1 MMPTDRNPPTA
12 DIQVTAAEI
21 ADLAAVSRAAVS
33 NWRRRYDDFPEP
45 AAVAPGGGDLFR
57 LDEVERWLRDRGRLT
72 GPVDREK
79 SLWQAVEGMRNVLP
93 PDQILQIGAAF
104 LSWLSLDH
112 DRHYKSVHEARR
124 QGELADAVG
133 LSVATLR
140 RVLPDDDAF
149 QHIFEPLRGLGGSL
163 YTPLLSALLD
173 LATES
178 DDLGELFEVMLGRL
192 GRLRVYG
199 ASDFESTPSLSDLMI
214 KLADPTGVVYDP
226 AAGQGGFLLAA
237 ATYGHQ
243 HRRQVSLAGQEI
255 NRDALRIAR
264 SRSLA
269 HGLEANLHAGNSL
282 LVKEDMSIYADVVLC
297 EPPFGLRWPDD
308 PDPLDP
314 RWFAGPP
321 TEANADL
328 SWVQYAIYH
337 LKPSGRGYVVLP
349 TGSLSR
355 GGREGAVRRE
365 LLRRGCIEAIV
376 GLPSG
381 LVKSSSLPTSI
392 WILRSLGEPSPGSV
406 LLIDA
411 AAASGHETRSALDD
425 ATTTAILESLRRF
438 RASPADFPPVSGF
451 AVAPSV
457 MDLLGGDGTLAPS
470 RWTTEPADPADAIAS
485 IERAVTSLAEAR
497 DRAQQ
502 APAVLAVRV
511 SSLETPRATVKVGE
525 LVEAGALELIKG
537 VPIPRDIETSPN
549 GAPVLRSPWSRRTD
563 DVERRVLPTL
573 LRGKPKLTEPMDVV
587 VMVVG
592 RVPRAFIDLA
602 GGHLLPDFMQALRV
616 KGASADPVVLAA
628 LLSAPSNSRFVAGN
642 TIPRLSLLDIELP
655 RLPAAEM
662 ATLHQVLL
670 SVTQQER
677 VAAELHQNALDVRDR
692 LAEALVA
699 GHVTMTLSPAEI
711 DGDKGGNS

>member
-1 MMPTDRNPPTA
+1 MMPTDRHLPND

-45 AAVAPGGGDLFR
+45 VAVAPGGGDLFR

-72 GPVDREK
+72 GPIDRRR
-79 SLWQAVEGMRNVLP
+79 SLWQAVEGMRNALP

-104 LSWLSLDH
+104 LGWLSLDR
-112 DRHYKSVHEARR
+112 DRHYKRLHEAQR
-124 QGELADAVG
+124 QGELGDVVG

-140 RVLPDDDAF
+140 QSLPDDDIF
-149 QHIFEPLRGLGGSL
+149 RHIFEPLRGRGGSD
-163 YTPLLSALLD
+163 PLLSALLD
-173 LATES
+173 LATEF
-178 DDLGELFEVMLGRL
+178 DDLGELFEVMLGQL

-199 ASDFESTPSLSDLMI
+199 AAEFESTPSLSDLMI
-214 KLADPTGVVYDP
+214 KLADPIGVVYDP

-255 NRDALRIAR
+255 NSDAMRIAR
-264 SRSLA
+264 ARTLA

-282 LVKEDMSIYADVVLC
+282 LSEEDMNIWADVVLC
-297 EPPFGLRWPDD
+297 EPPFGLRWSDS

-337 LKPSGRGYVVLP
+337 LRSNGRGYVVLP

-365 LLRRGCIEAIV
+365 LLRRGCVEAII

-392 WILRSLGEPSPGSV
+392 WVLRSLGEPSPGSV

-425 ATTTAILESLRRF
+425 ATTSAIVESLRRF
-438 RASPADFPPVSGF
+438 RHSPADFPPVSGF

-485 IERAVTSLAEAR
+485 IERAVASLAEAR

-511 SSLETPRATVKVGE
+511 TSLETPRATVKVGE

-537 VPIPRDIETSPN
+537 VPIPRDLETSPN
-549 GAPVLRSPWSRRTD
+549 GVPVLRSPWSRRTD

-592 RVPRAFIDLA
+592 RVPRAFIDSG

-628 LLSAPSNSRFVAGN
+628 LLSAPSNARFVAGS

-662 ATLHQVLL
+662 ATLHRVLL

-677 VAAELHQNALDVRDR
+677 VAAELRQNALDVRDR

-699 GHVTMTLSPAEI
+699 GHAMLTLSPAEI
-711 DGDKGGNS
+711 DGEKGDNS